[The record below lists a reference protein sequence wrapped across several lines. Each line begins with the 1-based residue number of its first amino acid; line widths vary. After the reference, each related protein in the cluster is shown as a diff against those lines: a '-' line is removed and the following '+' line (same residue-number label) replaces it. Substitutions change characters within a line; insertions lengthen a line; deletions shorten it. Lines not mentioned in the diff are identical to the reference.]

1 MGKGASGQSLGCKQ
15 LWQERSLERRGAR
28 LWDLCELK
36 AVGFSREVLSDLQFK
51 KAVSCREMGLLILW
65 SFKPSLETGRSKR
78 LDVKINKRIPS
89 DHNSPREFG
98 FGNS

>member
-1 MGKGASGQSLGCKQ
+1 MGKEASGQSLGCKQ
-15 LWQERSLERRGAR
+15 LQQERSLERRGAR

-36 AVGFSREVLSDLQFK
+36 AVGFSREDLQFK
-51 KAVSCREMGLLILW
+51 MAVSCREMELLMLW
-65 SFKPSLETGRSKR
+65 NFKPSLETGRSKR

-89 DHNSPREFG
+89 DHNNPRGF